1 MKTNIILILLT
12 FCSAFAQENF
22 KKTGTSGFVFLE
34 IPVTARTAALSET
47 SISFD
52 DLNSEAIFS
61 NPAGLGFSDQDH
73 SLSLSYS
80 PWFADIK
87 NYATSYSLNTSIGT
101 LGFGAVMFDYGA
113 MPKTSKVSG
122 QRIYEISG
130 DFSANALALSM
141 GYSKMLTD
149 HFSFGVALKYVSEK
163 IDIYSASNVLFD
175 GGILYNT
182 GLSSLRIA
190 AVIQNFGV
198 DAKYRNDNFKMPAWL
213 RLGAAAE
220 IIGSQTSEYRLTTSL
235 EVVHASDSD
244 ERLNIGTEAAW
255 SNTFFLRGGY
265 KFFYDED
272 SYSVGVGINPQL
284 SVPVVLDFAFSD
296 YGRLGNIL
304 RFTLQLGML

>member
-1 MKTNIILILLT
+1 MKKNILIILI
-12 FCSAFAQENF
+12 AFASIYPQETF

-34 IPVTARTAALSET
+34 IPAAARTAALGEA
-47 SISFD
+47 SISLD
-52 DLNSEAIFS
+52 DMNSEAIFV
-61 NPAGLGFSDQDH
+61 NPAALGFSNQEH
-73 SLSLSYS
+73 SLSFSYS

-87 NYATSYSLNTSIGT
+87 NYAAGYSIQTPVGVFG
-101 LGFGAVMFDYGA
+101 LGAIMFDYGT

-149 HFSFGVALKYVSEK
+149 HFSFGVAFKYVREK
-163 IDIYSASNVLFD
+163 IDIYSASNILFD

-182 GLSSLRIA
+182 GLSSLRLA
-190 AVIQNFGV
+190 ATIQNFGV
-198 DAKYRNDNFKMPAWL
+198 DTKYRNDRFKMPALL
-213 RLGAAAE
+213 RIGAAAE
-220 IIGSQTSEYRLTTSL
+220 VMGNQESEYRLTTTL

-244 ERLNIGTEAAW
+244 ERLNIGAEAAW
-255 SNTFFLRGGY
+255 NNILCLRGGY

-272 SYSVGVGINPQL
+272 GFSFGVGLNPKL
-284 SVPVVLDFAFSD
+284 EVPVLFDFSFSD